1 MSEPV
6 EYQMRMRPTWEV
18 TSWSDWKKC
27 SRDSFDDYTK
37 TPKLH
42 DWEYE
47 VRSLYTTPQPKQEQ
61 GEPVAWMYWQSC
73 LNDDGT
79 QTMPWVQRY
88 SKFKPPESVINKDI
102 TPLYT
107 TPQSETK
114 DEPVAYG
121 YPNSAITGNQK
132 WMSLRE
138 QIPKDDQY
146 KGALWIPLYITP
158 QPNQEQGEP
167 VAWRYDQAK
176 YRTNDLRGRQWSF
189 NVFSQTKPF
198 IDEMVQNVTPL
209 YTTSQR
215 TWVELKDEPV
225 AWGME
230 KDGVIIDVICPAEH
244 EREEGEYTI
253 PLYTHPK
260 EWVGLTD
267 EEIEQIYM
275 DTMSFQKMARA
286 LEAKLKERNT

>member
-176 YRTNDLRGRQWSF
+176 YRTNDLRGRQWAF

-209 YTTSQR
+209 YTTPQ
-215 TWVELKDEPV
+215 
-225 AWGME
+225 
-230 KDGVIIDVICPAEH
+230 PAQK
-244 EREEGEYTI
+244 
-253 PLYTHPK
+253 P
-260 EWVGLTD
+260 WVGLTD
-267 EEIEQIYM
+267 EEIQSIFIANSVM
-275 DTMSFQKMARA
+275 VDNGNAFMVGGLRA
-286 LEAKLKERNT
+286 VNISEAIEAKLKEKNT